1 MKIPKATKLPSGSWY
16 VNVMVNGQRIS
27 ITMPTKKDAEREAAA
42 LKSGVKSARH
52 NIALTVTEAFDRYID
67 SKSAILSPATIAGYR
82 RIQKN
87 LLEPIAA
94 YPLSNLTQEQVQRW
108 VNQLTKQG
116 KKPKTVSNAHGLLSA
131 VIGAYRP
138 EMVLR
143 TTLPQKV
150 KPEISIP
157 TEAEL
162 SAIFDAAKGT
172 KYELPIMLAVWLGL
186 RASEIRGLKWEDING
201 EYISVKRAIVQGEA
215 GPVEKGTKTFSGTR
229 TLHLPPY
236 LAALIQAQDHSKEH
250 IVNLSG
256 HAMYNGFERICEKA
270 GVPHFRF
277 HDLRHMNASV
287 MLAVGVPNKYAQER
301 MGHATDNML
310 KTVYQHTIQEEQKK
324 YSEEI
329 DQRFEELLQLS

>member
-42 LKSGVKSARH
+42 LKSGVKSAQH
-52 NIALTVTEAFDRYID
+52 NTSMTVTEAFDRYID
-67 SKSAILSPATIAGYR
+67 SKSAVLSPATVAGYR

-87 LLEPIAA
+87 LLDPIANM
-94 YPLSNLTQEQVQRW
+94 PLANLTQEQVQRW
-108 VNQLTKQG
+108 VNALVKQR

-131 VIGAYRP
+131 VLASYRP
-138 EMVLR
+138 DMTLR

-150 KPEISIP
+150 KPEIAIP
-157 TEAEL
+157 SEAEL
-162 SAIFDAAKGT
+162 SAIFKAAKGT
-172 KYELPIMLAVWLGL
+172 KYELPILLAVWLGL
-186 RASEIRGLKWEDING
+186 RASEIRGLKWEDIDG

-236 LAALIQAQDHSKEH
+236 LAALIQAQNHSKKH

-256 HAMYNGFERICEKA
+256 HAMYNGFDRVCKKA

-287 MLAVGVPNKYAQER
+287 MLAIGVPNKYAQER

>member
-27 ITMPTKKDAEREAAA
+27 ITMPTKKEAEREAAA
-42 LKSGVKSARH
+42 LKSGVKSAQH
-52 NIALTVTEAFDRYID
+52 NTALTVTEAFDRYID
-67 SKSAILSPATIAGYR
+67 SKSAVLSPATVAGYR

-87 LLEPIAA
+87 LLEPIANM
-94 YPLSNLTQEQVQRW
+94 PLANLTQEQVQRW
-108 VNQLTKQG
+108 VNTLVKQG

-131 VIGAYRP
+131 VLTSYRP
-138 EMVLR
+138 DMTLR

-150 KPEISIP
+150 KPEIAIP
-157 TEAEL
+157 SEVEL
-162 SAIFDAAKGT
+162 SAIFKAAKGT
-172 KYELPIMLAVWLGL
+172 KYELPILLAVWLGL
-186 RASEIRGLKWEDING
+186 RASEIRGLKWVDIDG

-256 HAMYNGFERICEKA
+256 HAMYNGFERVCEKA

-329 DQRFEELLQLS
+329 DQRFEELLHLS

>member
-27 ITMPTKKDAEREAAA
+27 ITMPTKKEAEREAAA
-42 LKSGVKSARH
+42 LKSGVKSAQH

-67 SKSAILSPATIAGYR
+67 SKSAVLSPATVAGYR

-87 LLEPIAA
+87 LLEPIANM
-94 YPLSNLTQEQVQRW
+94 PLATLTQEQVQRW
-108 VNQLTKQG
+108 VNALVKQG

-131 VIGAYRP
+131 VLTSYRP
-138 EMVLR
+138 NMTLR

-150 KPEISIP
+150 KPEIAIP
-157 TEAEL
+157 SEAEL
-162 SAIFDAAKGT
+162 SAIFKAAKET
-172 KYELPIMLAVWLGL
+172 KYELPILLAVWLGL
-186 RASEIRGLKWEDING
+186 RASEIRGLKWEDIDG

-229 TLHLPPY
+229 ALHLPPY

-287 MLAVGVPNKYAQER
+287 MLAVGVPDKYAQER

>member
-27 ITMPTKKDAEREAAA
+27 ITMPTKKEAEREAAA
-42 LKSGVKSARH
+42 LKSGVKSAQH
-52 NIALTVTEAFDRYID
+52 NTALTVAEAFDRYID
-67 SKSAILSPATIAGYR
+67 SKSAVLSPATIAGYR

-87 LLEPIAA
+87 LLEPIANM
-94 YPLSNLTQEQVQRW
+94 PLANLTQEQVQRW
-108 VNQLTKQG
+108 VNALVKQG

-131 VIGAYRP
+131 VLTSYRP
-138 EMVLR
+138 DMTLR

-150 KPEISIP
+150 KPEIAIP
-157 TEAEL
+157 SEVEL
-162 SAIFDAAKGT
+162 SAIFKAAKGT
-172 KYELPIMLAVWLGL
+172 KYELPILLAVWLGL
-186 RASEIRGLKWEDING
+186 RASEIRGLKWVDIDG

-229 TLHLPPY
+229 ALHLPPY

-270 GVPHFRF
+270 GAPHFRF

-329 DQRFEELLQLS
+329 DQRFEELLHLS